1 MAFPAN
7 TALLKQSFQMMN
19 SLREKLKDRSDERN
33 DSDYEGLRQS
43 ALNVQDLRERVRS
56 LDAEG
61 RRALLAA
68 GPVAQSARLRV
79 ANAREDLDGNFSDWM
94 LRASKAA
101 DESSTKMGK
110 AVKKFRRN
118 PKKTSK
124 RVAKR
129 AEKAAQKVT
138 DKMTGKAARRAERR
152 KKLRTGGIVAGVI
165 ALLAAGGGVVYY
177 VITNRRQS
185 PVLDTPPRVEEH
197 SGKRQSELVYSTT
210 TEEAMTEDATART
223 PKPVDNVPVDHT
235 PVDNASAD
243 TPVDEAADRSKI
255 TYPTADAPETGDQ
268 TSTDVPSAEQH
279 SAAEEAVKQ
288 ASGERVGDGNVYDHA
303 GESAAQPA
311 DADADAEEKED
322 TREEM
327 EKHKKNM

>member
-7 TALLKQSFQMMN
+7 IALLKQSFQLMN
-19 SLREKLKDRSDERN
+19 SLRAKLKDRSDERN
-33 DSDYEGLRQS
+33 DADYEELRQS
-43 ALNVQDLRERVRS
+43 ALNVENLRERVRS

-101 DESSTKMGK
+101 DERSTQVGK
-110 AVKKFRRN
+110 AVEKFRRN
-118 PKKTSK
+118 PKKASK
-124 RVAKR
+124 RVTKR

-152 KKLRTGGIVAGVI
+152 KKLRTGGIVAGVL

-197 SGKRQSELVYSTT
+197 AGERQSELVYSTT
-210 TEEAMTEDATART
+210 TEEAMTEDSTART
-223 PKPVDNVPVDHT
+223 PDPVENT
-235 PVDNASAD
+235 AAEK
-243 TPVDEAADRSKI
+243 PVDEAADRSKI
-255 TYPTADAPETGDQ
+255 AYPTADAPEQGDQ
-268 TSTDVPSAEQH
+268 TSSDVSTAEQR
-279 SAAEEAVKQ
+279 SAAEEAVQ
-288 ASGERVGDGNVYDHA
+288 EAAGESVGDTNVYDKK
-303 GESAAQPA
+303 GEPPAQPS
-311 DADADAEEKED
+311 DADADAEEKEE

>member
-7 TALLKQSFQMMN
+7 TALLTQSFQLLN
-19 SLREKLKDRSDERN
+19 SLRTKLKDRSDERN
-33 DSDYEGLRQS
+33 DSDYEELRQS
-43 ALNVQDLRERVRS
+43 ALNVRDLRERVRS

-79 ANAREDLDGNFSDWM
+79 ANAREDLDGSVSDWL

-129 AEKAAQKVT
+129 AEKAAQQVT

-152 KKLRTGGIVAGVI
+152 QKLRTGGIVAGVI

-185 PVLDTPPRVEEH
+185 QVLDAPPRVEEH
-197 SGKRQSELVYSTT
+197 SGERQSELVYSTT
-210 TEEAMTEDATART
+210 TEEAMTEETTDRT
-223 PKPVDNVPVDHT
+223 PKPVHNVPAETVPVDHT
-235 PVDNASAD
+235 PL
-243 TPVDEAADRSKI
+243 DESADRSQI
-255 TYPTADAPETGDQ
+255 AYPDADAPETGDP
-268 TSTDVPSAEQH
+268 TSTDVSTSEQR
-279 SAAEEAVKQ
+279 SAAEEATK
-288 ASGERVGDGNVYDHA
+288 AAAGESVGDGNTYDHA
-303 GESAAQPA
+303 GESAAQPT
-311 DADADAEEKED
+311 DAGADAEDKED
-322 TREEM
+322 TRKEM
-327 EKHKKNM
+327 EDHKKEM